1 MRLVDAVKH
10 LWDEK
15 RLQVPATGLKH
26 DAYLKRLNEEVI
38 SQGSLKEVI
47 ADCDDLFREYKD
59 RILKIASVED
69 FLQDMGLLNKIVAE
83 NQQATVAQSL
93 EQFIM
98 KHF

>member
-1 MRLVDAVKH
+1 
-10 LWDEK
+10 
-15 RLQVPATGLKH
+15 LKH

-47 ADCDDLFREYKD
+47 TDCDDLFREYKD

-83 NQQATVAQSL
+83 NQQVTVTQSL
-93 EQFIM
+93 EQFIL